1 MSRIKG
7 SDTRPEKLVRSQLHR
22 AGFRFR
28 KNYRE
33 LPGKPDIVLPKY
45 HAVIFINGCFWHFHE
60 KCSNVRIPK
69 TNTEFWKNKLLRNR
83 QRDKEETE
91 RLLSEGWRVGI
102 VWECS
107 ITGRNR
113 SLKILDV
120 SEEIALWLEEEIE
133 VRFREF

>member
-1 MSRIKG
+1 MDTLTPQQRHYNMSRIKG

-28 KNYRE
+28 KNYRK

-69 TNTEFWKNKLLRNR
+69 PTRNSGKTNSSGTGSGTKRKQSVCYPKAGGSALYGNV
-83 QRDKEETE
+83 
-91 RLLSEGWRVGI
+91 RLPAG
-102 VWECS
+102 
-107 ITGRNR
+107 TGH
-113 SLKILDV
+113 
-120 SEEIALWLEEEIE
+120 
-133 VRFREF
+133 